1 MEQIRLTA
9 VQSVIMRHAVQM
21 ARWKVITM
29 FTLIAATL
37 FSGAFL
43 LAIGTI
49 AWMFALYHDKM
60 VAALQFEPIP
70 QHPPVYHLRI
80 RRPRAPQSPRRLAL
94 SPSTGALAA

>member
-1 MEQIRLTA
+1 
-9 VQSVIMRHAVQM
+9 
-21 ARWKVITM
+21 M
-29 FTLIAATL
+29 FALVAATL

-70 QHPPVYHLRI
+70 QNPPVYHIRI
-80 RRPRAPQSPRRLAL
+80 RRPRVAQPAL
-94 SPSTGALAA
+94 RPTRITHSNALAA

>member
-1 MEQIRLTA
+1 
-9 VQSVIMRHAVQM
+9 M
-21 ARWKVITM
+21 ARQKVILM
-29 FTLIAATL
+29 FALVAATL

-70 QHPPVYHLRI
+70 QSPPVYHIRI
-80 RRPRAPQSPRRLAL
+80 RRPRVAQPAPRPTRITHS
-94 SPSTGALAA
+94 GALAA

>member
-1 MEQIRLTA
+1 
-9 VQSVIMRHAVQM
+9 
-21 ARWKVITM
+21 M
-29 FTLIAATL
+29 FALVAATL

-70 QHPPVYHLRI
+70 QNPPVYHIRI
-80 RRPRAPQSPRRLAL
+80 RRPRVAQPAL
-94 SPSTGALAA
+94 RQTRITHSRALAA